1 MSDAGKQPSA
11 GRVSACCAL
20 LLAVTVV
27 VELVLG
33 HHSPDDHSYRTGY
46 RAADATAARTVMTR
60 PGVTATV
67 VCEGIADRTLAAP
80 AAAGVNRHDFLIGC
94 RTAVGDA
101 ME

>member
-1 MSDAGKQPSA
+1 MSAW
-11 GRVSACCAL
+11 CAL

-27 VELVLG
+27 VELMLG
-33 HHSPDDHSYRTGY
+33 HHVPDGHSYRTGY
-46 RAADATAARTVMTR
+46 RAADPTVTRTVMMR

-67 VCEGIADRTLAAP
+67 VCEGIADRTLTAP
-80 AAAGVNRHDFLIGC
+80 TAAGVNRHDFLIGC